1 MEDLV
6 PVPTSGPQTA
16 AGIAREC
23 IARGAD
29 LIVVAGGDGTIN
41 EVVNGMAHSDIPIGV
56 LPGGTANVLAV
67 ELGLGCKLEP
77 AAQTLAQSVPERISL
92 GLLRTASQEPR
103 YFALMT
109 GAGLDAHI
117 VYNVSARLKSA
128 MGKAAYWVGGIIHG
142 MRILPEFTAEVN
154 GREYRASFALVT
166 RVRNYGGD
174 LEIAR
179 RISLLDD
186 DFEVVL
192 FQGVNPLR
200 YMKYLAAVMLGTAE
214 RLKGVTVLRA
224 ECVKFLLP
232 EDRRIYVQIDGEFAG
247 PLPATVEIVPHA
259 LTLLVPPA
267 FAKTRAPAV
276 SAWTTSPT
284 R

>member
-1 MEDLV
+1 M
-6 PVPTSGPQTA
+6 PTSGPRTA
-16 AGIAREC
+16 TAIARDC
-23 IARGAD
+23 IEQGAD
-29 LIVVAGGDGTIN
+29 LILVAGGDGTIN
-41 EVVNGMAHSDIPIGV
+41 EVVNGMVHSDVPLGV
-56 LPGGTANVLAV
+56 IPGGTANVLAV
-67 ELGLGCKLEP
+67 ELGLGCRVE
-77 AAQTLAQSVPERISL
+77 AAARTLAKSTPERISL

-128 MGKAAYWVGGIIHG
+128 MGKAAYWIGGLVHG
-142 MRILPEFTAEVN
+142 LRILPEFTAEVN

-200 YMKYLAAVMLGTAE
+200 YMTYLAAVMIGAAE

-224 ECVKFLLP
+224 ERVTFALP

-247 PLPATVEIVPHA
+247 PLPATVEIVPQA
-259 LTLLVPPA
+259 LSLLVPPS
-267 FAKTRAPAV
+267 FVKTHSPADRE
-276 SAWTTSPT
+276 WTTSPT